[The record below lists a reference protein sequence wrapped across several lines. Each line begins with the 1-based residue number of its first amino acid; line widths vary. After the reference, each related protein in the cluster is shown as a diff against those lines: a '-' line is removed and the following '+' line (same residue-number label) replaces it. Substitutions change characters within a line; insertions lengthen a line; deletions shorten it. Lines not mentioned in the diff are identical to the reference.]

1 MRYTNPGMQLST
13 SSLSFKLSRVQIRQV
28 TQGDL
33 YALEWDG
40 EYTHFRRLFSEAY
53 RQARRDQA
61 VLWVAEF
68 SGVGLIGQVFVQLNS
83 QRKELADGHS
93 RAYLY
98 AFRVRSPYQGH
109 GLGTHLLEYAETDLR
124 RRGYHTTTLNVNRDN
139 DSARRLYER
148 MGYRIVAPEPGIW
161 SYLDHNG
168 RRMHVNEPAWR
179 MEKNLVNGRYRQ
191 S

>member
-1 MRYTNPGMQLST
+1 MQLST

-53 RQARRDQA
+53 RQARRNQA

-83 QRKELADGHS
+83 QRKE
-93 RAYLY
+93 
-98 AFRVRSPYQGH
+98 
-109 GLGTHLLEYAETDLR
+109 
-124 RRGYHTTTLNVNRDN
+124 
-139 DSARRLYER
+139 
-148 MGYRIVAPEPGIW
+148 
-161 SYLDHNG
+161 
-168 RRMHVNEPAWR
+168 WR
-179 MEKNLVNGRYRQ
+179 MDIHAPTFMHFGCGPLTRDTD
-191 S
+191 